1 MGSLVCFSK
10 KRFGAR
16 TRGYFNYSI
25 PVEKARIVQELAEC
39 AVRMLTQ
46 VISASEGL
54 KPNSAVGHVD
64 NRPVDIRSLTL
75 ASSVF
80 VRFELA
86 M

>member
-1 MGSLVCFSK
+1 MGALACFSK
-10 KRFGAR
+10 NRFGAR
-16 TRGYFNYSI
+16 NRGYLNNSI
-25 PVEKARIVQELAEC
+25 PVEKARIVQEIAGC

-46 VISASEGL
+46 FVSASEGL

-80 VRFELA
+80 LGFELA